1 MINPQLKSRE
11 DQQPKIE
18 EFKAINGEDSQLEDN
33 NKWITNKRKRSIFK
47 KKGSYMADRFEQ
59 LSQAFLSLGNNPAQ
73 TNNSSGMKQ
82 VK

>member
-18 EFKAINGEDSQLEDN
+18 EFKAINAEDSQLEEN

-47 KKGSYMADRFEQ
+47 KKHEEGSYMADRFEQ

-73 TNNSSGMKQ
+73 
-82 VK
+82 